1 MTTHSRI
8 LPWKIPWAEKPGRL
22 ESIGC
27 RVEHTPQF
35 LVMLS
40 ENGTF
45 RRQLDHVGGALM
57 MGLVPLEETGKS
69 LLLFLLSALS
79 VYNEKIDICKL
90 VRGLSLL

>member
-1 MTTHSRI
+1 MVAELNTLLNSYVKT
-8 LPWKIPWAEKPGRL
+8 LIP
-22 ESIGC
+22 
-27 RVEHTPQF
+27 T
-35 LVMLS
+35 VMLS